1 MIFCRRSLL
10 ACLIAVVFLGCG
22 EDGSVRE
29 AAEST
34 RTSPTETASASGVP
48 SPEEHV
54 VCANPINTFQPLVAE
69 LIACEHNC
77 LRVRWTVGAIES
89 VWLAD
94 DPVDVPNTL
103 TLGVRF
109 EDGPPAGSTREGDA
123 ANESVLIKV
132 NYASLDEVK
141 SMAEGGRLFYT
152 FLPCLNR
159 CALFLPATRIA
170 EVAEP
175 TGEDFYQRDANMIRS
190 IDNEL
195 GLAYSLPSE
204 LLVRRANVESISVSP
219 EPLSILAERSHIR
232 FTFAE
237 SACDKTASDAGQ
249 RTVTY
254 HFKAASKREH
264 PFVEVSEG
272 DHVYVVT
279 STNKRCFG
287 VFPEP

>member
-1 MIFCRRSLL
+1 MSFCQRSLL
-10 ACLIAVVFLGCG
+10 ACLIVVGILGCG
-22 EDGSVRE
+22 ENGSVRE

-34 RTSPTETASASGVP
+34 RTSPTETASAPNDS
-48 SPEEHV
+48 SPEEDV
-54 VCANPINTFQPLVAE
+54 VCANPINTFQPLVSE
-69 LIACEHNC
+69 LIACEQDC
-77 LRVRWTVGAIES
+77 LRVRWTVGVIES

-132 NYASLDEVK
+132 NYARLDEVK
-141 SMAEGGRLFYT
+141 SMGEGVRLLYT

-159 CALFLPATRIA
+159 CAMFLPATGIA
-170 EVAEP
+170 EADEP
-175 TGEDFYQRDANMIRS
+175 TGEDFSEHDANMIRS

-195 GLAYSLPSE
+195 GLVYSLPSE
-204 LLVRRANVESISVSP
+204 LLVRRANVESISVAP
-219 EPLSILAERSHIR
+219 EPLSIIAERSHIR
-232 FTFAE
+232 LTFAE
-237 SACDKTASDAGQ
+237 SACDETASDAGQ

-254 HFKAASKREH
+254 HFKATSKREH
-264 PFVEVSEG
+264 PFVEVSAG
-272 DHVYVVT
+272 DNVYVVM
-279 STNKRCFG
+279 SNNKRCFG

>member
-1 MIFCRRSLL
+1 MVFCRRSLL
-10 ACLIAVVFLGCG
+10 ACLIAVGILGCG

-34 RTSPTETASASGVP
+34 RTSPIETASAPKDS
-48 SPEEHV
+48 SPEEDV

-69 LIACEHNC
+69 LIACEQDC
-77 LRVRWTVGAIES
+77 LRVRWTVGVIES
-89 VWLAD
+89 VWFAD

-109 EDGPPAGSTREGDA
+109 EDGPPAGSTSEGDA

-132 NYASLDEVK
+132 NYASLDEVQ
-141 SMAEGGRLFYT
+141 SMGEGVRLFYT

-159 CALFLPATRIA
+159 CALFLPATGIA
-170 EVAEP
+170 QLEEP
-175 TGEDFYQRDANMIRS
+175 TGEDFSERDANIIHS
-190 IDNEL
+190 IYEEL
-195 GLAYSLPSE
+195 GLVYSLPSE
-204 LLVRRANVESISVSP
+204 VLVRRANVESITVTP
-219 EPLSILAERSHIR
+219 VPLSIIAERSHIR

-237 SACDKTASDAGQ
+237 SACDETASDAGQ

-254 HFKAASKREH
+254 HFQATSKREH
-264 PFVEVSEG
+264 PFVGVSEG
-272 DHVYVVT
+272 DHVYVVM
-279 STNKRCFG
+279 STNKWCFG